1 MRDKPSSRTEEETI
15 DAADGSESADAG
27 QIGIQSIEV
36 GMRLLSLLAELTE
49 DAPPPMLKTL
59 AAAAEMAPAK
69 VHRYMVSLVRTGYV
83 ERDPATGRYRLGPM
97 ARQIGISSIR
107 RLDVV
112 RAAGARLPEICT
124 TLQHSVGLAIWTY
137 NGPVMVATEDAR
149 RPVTIGTRIGEVM
162 PLLTSATG
170 RVFGAWMPRAAV
182 QHLID
187 KELASAPGSRRTGSV
202 KTLKQAESWFAQT
215 REAGLGW
222 TEGGLNATVNA
233 LAAPLFDYRGTFVA
247 ALAALGPADDFDP
260 RLDGPIAIGLRAAAV
275 AISRELGYHPGAR
288 RNSDTE

>member
-1 MRDKPSSRTEEETI
+1 MRDKPSSRNEDDSI
-15 DAADGSESADAG
+15 DSPDGAEAADTG
-27 QIGIQSIEV
+27 QVGIQSIEV
-36 GMRLLSLLAELTE
+36 GMRLLTQLAELTE

-107 RLDVV
+107 RMDVV
-112 RAAGARLPEICT
+112 KTAGAHLPEICT
-124 TLQHSVGLAIWTY
+124 TLKHSVGLAIWTY

-182 QHLID
+182 KHLID
-187 KELASAPGSRRTGSV
+187 KELANVASSRRAGGV
-202 KTLKQAESWFAQT
+202 KTMKQAESWFAQT
-215 REAGLGW
+215 RDIGLGW

-247 ALAALGPADDFDP
+247 ALAALGPADEFDP
-260 RLDGPIAIGLRAAAV
+260 HPDGAIAQGLRAAA
-275 AISRELGYHPGAR
+275 ATISSELGYHPGDR
-288 RNSDTE
+288 RSSETE